1 METTLNKV
9 TPVEYELEIEATAE
23 ELEPKLQEALRQKRS
38 QTDMKG
44 FRKGKV
50 PLSLVKK
57 MHGQAIGYGVAEQFV
72 QDAFRDE
79 VEEGDLDVI
88 GQPTL
93 TALDYE
99 LDGDMRAVIKFGVR
113 PEVELADLSGEE
125 ISKLVVD
132 IDDEDVEEE
141 VEQMRIEH
149 ADLLPV
155 EDEAA
160 AEDDYVIVD
169 LQRIDPS
176 TDTPIIG
183 EKEEDLSFFLDD
195 DRLRDELREA
205 IVGKTAGD
213 TFRVELP
220 EQTPQGEGEMRL
232 YEVNVKDVKRRDLP
246 PFDEALV
253 HDVTDGQ
260 FEDPDAFRAEIRHRL
275 EEGWSDRA
283 REMLQS
289 RIVEKMLDLHSVP
302 VPDSLVEAHLDSF
315 VEQVKQRNDG
325 ELPDDFDMQYF
336 RQRQR
341 GDAEKQ
347 ARWMLIRDAV
357 IDQHGIEVTDDD
369 LQAFFEEQAD
379 EDDQITK
386 QQLEQ
391 FYNSM
396 PRLMDRVKQQLLS
409 KKTFALLESQFD
421 IVEKDREAFEA
432 EMEAMHAQAHDH
444 DHDHAHDHDHGEEAE
459 SPIVT

>member
-1 METTLNKV
+1 MQTEIKQV
-9 TPVEYELEIEATAE
+9 SPVEYELDVRATADDIE
-23 ELEPKLQEALRQKRS
+23 PELNQALRRQRS

-72 QDAFRDE
+72 QEAFKE
-79 VEEGDLDVI
+79 QVESDDLDVV

-93 TALDYE
+93 TELDYE

-141 VEQMRIEH
+141 VEQMRIQN

-155 EDEAA
+155 EDEEA

-205 IVGKTAGD
+205 IIGKTAGE

-232 YEVNVKDVKRRDLP
+232 YEVNIKDVKRRDLP

-253 HDVTDGQ
+253 HEVTEGQ
-260 FEDPDAFRAEIRHRL
+260 FEDPDEFRAEIRRRL
-275 EEGWSDRA
+275 EEGWGDRS

-336 RQRQR
+336 RQQQR

-357 IDQHGIEVTDDD
+357 IDQHAVEVSDED
-369 LQAFFEEQAD
+369 LQAFFEEQA
-379 EDDQITK
+379 EGDDQITK

-396 PRLMDRVKQQLLS
+396 PRMMERVKQQILS
-409 KKTFALLESQFD
+409 RKTFDVLESQFD

-432 EMEAMHAQAHDH
+432 EMEAMH
-444 DHDHAHDHDHGEEAE
+444 DHDHAHDHDHDHGEEAE

>member
-1 METTLNKV
+1 METTLHQA

-23 ELEPKLQEALRQKRS
+23 ELAPELQEALRKKRA

-50 PLSLVKK
+50 PLALVKK
-57 MHGQAIGYGVAEQFV
+57 MHGQDIGYGIAERYV
-72 QDAFRDE
+72 QQAFKEQVESDE
-79 VEEGDLDVI
+79 LDVV

-93 TALDYE
+93 TELDYE

-113 PEVELADLSGEE
+113 PEVELADLSDEE

-141 VEQMRIEH
+141 VEQMRIQN

-160 AEDDYVIVD
+160 AEDDYVIAD
-169 LQRIDPS
+169 LQRIDAS

-195 DRLRDELREA
+195 DRLRDELRAA
-205 IVGKTAGD
+205 IIGKTAGA

-232 YEVNVKDVKRRDLP
+232 YEVTVKDVKRRDLP

-253 HDVTDGQ
+253 DEVTDGQ
-260 FEDPDAFRAEIRHRL
+260 FEDPDAFRAEIRRRL
-275 EEGWSDRA
+275 EEGWSDRS

-289 RIVEKMLDLHSVP
+289 RIVETMLERHPVP
-302 VPDSLVEAHLDSF
+302 VPESLIEAHLDSF

-325 ELPDDFDMQYF
+325 ELPDDFDMTYF

-341 GDAEKQ
+341 GDAEQQ

-357 IDQHGIEVTDDD
+357 IDQRAIEVSDED
-369 LQAFFEEQAD
+369 LQAFFEEQA
-379 EDDQITK
+379 EGDDQITK

-396 PRLMDRVKQQLLS
+396 PRLMERVKQQILS
-409 KKTFALLESQFD
+409 RKTFDLLASQFD

-432 EMEAMHAQAHDH
+432 EMEALHAHAQDH
-444 DHDHAHDHDHGEEAE
+444 DHDHDHGEEAE
-459 SPIVT
+459 SAIIT